1 MTKQRVIPVLANK
14 GFCPKIENIIVSGNS
29 LVVLS
34 TAQVIMSA
42 LTIWIIHKRR
52 HPNWEGVD
60 EIVDFL

>member
-1 MTKQRVIPVLANK
+1 MTKQRIIPDLANK

-42 LTIWIIHKRR
+42 LTLESAAAGNYKTSCTKHAVLP
-52 HPNWEGVD
+52 H
-60 EIVDFL
+60 